1 MQPAVGVGH
10 PAVLHVEQVLA
21 QAHGQRAGLA
31 VGDGTPGPIS
41 MRLREALLD
50 IQHGRVAD
58 THGWLHRVA

>member
-1 MQPAVGVGH
+1 
-10 PAVLHVEQVLA
+10 
-21 QAHGQRAGLA
+21 
-31 VGDGTPGPIS
+31 